1 MHNAEPNQ
9 RETLCV
15 AAIQMVSSR
24 DQDTNL
30 ATAERLLTEA
40 HRAGAEMAVLPENF
54 VAYGNRH
61 RPSIESQEHFLDT
74 FADLAK

>member
-1 MHNAEPNQ
+1 MSNAEPTH
-9 RETLCV
+9 RENLRV

-30 ATAERLLTEA
+30 STAEKLLTEA
-40 HRAGAEMAVLPENF
+40 HQAGVEMAVLPENF

-61 RPSIESQEHFLDT
+61 RPSIDSQEHFLGT
-74 FADLAK
+74 FADLA